1 MITAGVIGGGVGSIS
16 GQVFSLQG
24 LLFGSFFWAFVV
36 GVRLSLGGR
45 LCFGFRCA
53 AGRYRLW
60 HRVVAATAP
69 RMATC
74 NALYGEPS
82 ALEEPIATQ
91 RFERVLRTGRREATR
106 CGREGRDAELVEAHK
121 HNEWQSERTPT
132 NPAQRVP
139 ELV

>member
-16 GQVFSLQG
+16 GQVFSLRG
-24 LLFGSFFWAFVV
+24 LLFGSFFWLLL
-36 GVRLSLGGR
+36 GVFGFRWGR
-45 LCFGFRCA
+45 LCFGFRCT

-69 RMATC
+69 RVATC

>member
-24 LLFGSFFWAFVV
+24 LFFGFFWLLLRVF
-36 GVRLSLGGR
+36 GFCWGR

-69 RMATC
+69 RVATC